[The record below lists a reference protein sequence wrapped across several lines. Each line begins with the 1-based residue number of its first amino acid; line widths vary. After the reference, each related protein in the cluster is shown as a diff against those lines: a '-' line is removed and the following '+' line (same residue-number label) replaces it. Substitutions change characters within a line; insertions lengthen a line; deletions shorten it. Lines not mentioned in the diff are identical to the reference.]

1 MNKKIPDIPKGS
13 DSKSMYQARAELA
26 MDWRKKHHHEYPV
39 LACTARDFLAIPA
52 SSIPIEQL
60 YTMAEKFDADIGA
73 GISEETLEN
82 FVMVGDLDRQ
92 LDRGVD
98 PAVRITGKRQADG
111 SWEKAGSKQRAR
123 QETIHRNGT
132 MQISVDILRTTT
144 SMTDS

>member
-1 MNKKIPDIPKGS
+1 MSYAQRGGQFGS
-13 DSKSMYQARAELA
+13 DSKSIYQARAELA
-26 MDWRKKHHHEYPV
+26 MNWWKHHHEYPV
-39 LACTARDFLAIPA
+39 LARMARDFLAIPA

-60 YTMAEKFDADIGA
+60 YSMAEKFDADIGA

-98 PAVRITGKRQADG
+98 PGVRFTGKRQADG

-123 QETIHRNGT
+123 
-132 MQISVDILRTTT
+132 
-144 SMTDS
+144 